1 MASVKGV
8 DMIDDL
14 ITGISSKVKAGRCR
28 GAVTQRWPCERRAL
42 PSHQANGAMTLAVET
57 FDLSALP
64 HLPSEG
70 WLASRLLRHRS
81 GEP

>member
-14 ITGISSKVKAGRCR
+14 ITGISNQVKAGRCR

-42 PSHQANGAMTLAVET
+42 PSYGHQANGAMTCG
-57 FDLSALP
+57 DLSALP

-70 WLASRLLRHRS
+70 WLASRLLCHRS